1 MAYGYP
7 KGAKWPNM
15 ESKWIDDRY
24 RIFQE
29 RLAKER
35 LTAQRH
41 QDAIASYAAL
51 FDGLKQQVQND
62 VNHYNDLFA
71 AHPECNAI
79 FETPTQEGFSVRRAA
94 LRMHVKRNNGT
105 VISIEYQ
112 FAGRLQAQEPPSS
125 LAINVAAN
133 ENGIIGY
140 KKNGDFWTDAA
151 DVSRVILDQ
160 LLCV

>member
-1 MAYGYP
+1 MA
-7 KGAKWPNM
+7 
-15 ESKWIDDRY
+15 SKWIDERY

-41 QDAIASYAAL
+41 QDAVASYAAF

-62 VNHYNDLFA
+62 VNEYNGLFA
-71 AHPECNAI
+71 AYPECNAI
-79 FETPTQEGFSVRRAA
+79 WEPPTEEGFSVRHAT

-105 VISIEYQ
+105 VISVEYK
-112 FAGRLQAQEPPSS
+112 FTGRPQTQEPPPGS
-125 LAINVAAN
+125 LAFNVASN
-133 ENGIIGY
+133 ENGVIGY
-140 KKNGDFWTDAA
+140 KKNGDFWTEAA
-151 DVSRVILDQ
+151 DVSRVILGH